1 MGGCGGE
8 EPFEKRRAGRDL
20 ILLLGSWAVFFGSL
34 FVFLFC
40 VAFLFVLGSF
50 WGAFWGRFG
59 SQKLIKMRT
68 CDLLKF
74 IGFPVVF
81 QYFLGF
87 GRVLISSYFGYFF
100 DPFFA
105 SIFGVFWVRFGCH
118 FGRVWGAQV
127 GHFGHRFWDLIRMSF
142 QERPKS
148 GQERP
153 KSGQERPKSD
163 PRAAKSGPRAA
174 KSGLRAAKSG
184 LRAAQERPRAAIMCV
199 FGWFYNSFVKNAY
212 FNS

>member
-1 MGGCGGE
+1 MLAS
-8 EPFEKRRAGRDL
+8 FFAL
-20 ILLLGSWAVFFGSL
+20 FFALFSWCFLVRFG
-34 FVFLFC
+34 V
-40 VAFLFVLGSF
+40 VLGGHF
-50 WGAFWGRFG
+50 GAILETKSRQNRYMWFF
-59 SQKLIKMRT
+59 
-68 CDLLKF
+68 DLLKF
-74 IGFPVVF
+74 IGFPWGF

-87 GRVLISSYFGYFF
+87 GRVLTSSYFGSFF

-105 SIFGVFWVRFGCH
+105 SIFGRFLDRFGCH
-118 FGRVWGAQV
+118 FGRVLGAQV

-153 KSGQERPKSD
+153 KSGQERPKSG

-199 FGWFYNSFVKNAY
+199 FGWFYVSFVKNAY